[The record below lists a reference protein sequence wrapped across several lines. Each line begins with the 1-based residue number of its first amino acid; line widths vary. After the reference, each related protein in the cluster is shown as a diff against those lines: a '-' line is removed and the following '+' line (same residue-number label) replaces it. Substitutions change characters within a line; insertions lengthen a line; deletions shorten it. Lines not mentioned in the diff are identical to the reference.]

1 MSDEREREEEQAVYG
16 FRTCRAIYEARRD
29 DIIRI
34 FYRADRLRA
43 LAPMLKWAASQ
54 RRVYRELK
62 DEELVRVAG
71 GMHHEGVVMEVRPR
85 LLRRFAEESLRP
97 GTNWVAVDRVEN
109 PHNLGA
115 IVRTCAFFGIEG
127 LIMGGQE
134 PGVRMSSAFLR
145 MAEGGAERISVFAT
159 LHLAPCLEVL
169 KEKGL
174 AVIGLETDA
183 DKQLGAAPMP
193 QPACLV
199 FGNENEGMSTAVRKA
214 CSCLV
219 TIPGVWPGASLNVSV
234 SVGVA
239 VATLMRK

>member
-1 MSDEREREEEQAVYG
+1 MIDRNEEQAVYG
-16 FRTCRAIYEARRD
+16 FRTCKAIYETRRE

-43 LAPMLKWAASQ
+43 LAPMLKWAAAQ
-54 RRVYRELK
+54 RLIYRELK
-62 DEELVRVAG
+62 DEELAKVGG
-71 GMHHEGVVMEVRPR
+71 GMHHEGVVMEVRPI
-85 LLRRFAEESLRP
+85 LLRRFAAEAIRP

-127 LIMGGQE
+127 LIMGGLE
-134 PGVRMSSAFLR
+134 SGTRISSAFLR

-159 LHLAPCLEVL
+159 LHLAPCLDVF

-174 AVIGLETDA
+174 AVIGLETDS
-183 DKQLGAAPMP
+183 DKLLGKDPLP

-199 FGNENEGMSTAVRKA
+199 FGNENEGMSMAVRKA
-214 CSCLV
+214 CSQLV
-219 TIPGVWPGASLNVSV
+219 SIPGCWPGSSLNVSV
-234 SVGVA
+234 TVGVA
-239 VATLMRK
+239 VAALMRK